1 MAIEFGRLEDI
12 ITLASEG
19 KDINAEVELKK
30 QVLTQKIHPEDTEG
44 MKREIDMYLLIGV
57 YTFQIGNEI
66 KQVSKVYV
74 YGFLEEPPGA
84 FWVNVNIANARLKI
98 DYQRLKDAKIVFK
111 EKYF

>member
-30 QVLTQKIHPEDTEG
+30 QVLTQKVHPEDTEG